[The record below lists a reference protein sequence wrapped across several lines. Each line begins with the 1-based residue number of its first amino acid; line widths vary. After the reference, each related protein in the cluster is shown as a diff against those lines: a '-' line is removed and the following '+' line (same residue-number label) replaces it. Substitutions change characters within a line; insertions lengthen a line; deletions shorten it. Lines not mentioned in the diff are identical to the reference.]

1 MNLVQFLQDI
11 TIKGWKL
18 WSEGEQLNYDAP
30 DEQSTSLVLA
40 QLKKHKAEVIQLLQ
54 NCPDIFNVHP
64 LSHGQKALWVLW
76 QLAPLSAA
84 CNMIFSS
91 RICSDINTTHL
102 RTAFEIL
109 IERHHSL
116 GSTFP
121 KLGEEP
127 IQQGHL
133 EKEIDFEQI
142 DASAW
147 SQSQLYSSVFQ
158 ESQSPF
164 DIEHGP
170 VMRVRLFTCS
180 QQEHILLLA
189 IHHIA
194 ADGWSLDIL
203 LQELSQLYQ
212 AQQQGVCASLPT
224 LKHSLADYVRWQQK
238 ILEEAEGERLWNYW
252 RGQLSGELP
261 VLNLP
266 IDKPRPLVQTYNGD
280 SYYLRL
286 SSKFTQ
292 QLKQLAQKLDA
303 TLFMTLLAAFDILLH
318 RYTGQENILVGS
330 PNSGRSQSQFR
341 SIVGHFADAVVLRT
355 DLSNNPS
362 FEQVVAQVRETV
374 CEALSHQDYPFDLL
388 VQKLQLHRDLI
399 HSPIFQVSF
408 SLRQFQKS
416 KDLQNLFVDESD
428 VLMDWGGLRLGS
440 FKLPQQAGRFDL
452 SLEIY
457 ETEKSLCSIFNYNTD
472 LFNRQTIERMSSHFQ
487 VLLEAVT
494 INPYQQVSQL
504 SMLTE
509 AEVHKLLY
517 EWNDT
522 ALDYPCELCIH
533 QLFEQ
538 QVEQTPEAVAVVF
551 EDQHLTYRALNQK
564 ANQLAH
570 YLQSLGVGPDVPV
583 GIYLERSMEMLVG
596 ILGVLKAGGAYVP
609 LDPNYPQERLAF
621 MIEDSQVPVLLTQE
635 HLTENLPAIWLQVLL
650 VEDLW
655 PTLLHDYPQCNPP
668 RAVTA
673 NHLAYV
679 IYTSGS
685 TGTPKGVMV
694 EHKGACNL
702 ATAQVRL
709 FNVRPDSC
717 VLQFASSSFDASV
730 WEWMMALCSGAKLC
744 LCTPAQLLPGAPLL
758 QTLSQQSVT
767 HVTLPPSVLAALPYE
782 ELPSLQTII
791 VAGEKA
797 PPGLVAKWSTGRR
810 FFNAYGPTESTVCAT
825 VAECIEEDNV
835 LIGRPIANTQI
846 YLLDQQQ
853 QPVPIGVSGEIYIG
867 GVGIARGYL
876 NQPELTEE
884 KFVPNP
890 FNNSPEALLYRT
902 GDLARYRPDGNLE
915 FIGRIDD
922 QVKLRGFRI
931 ELGEI
936 EAALLDHPAVG
947 ETSVLVPEN
956 DSQNKQLVAYIV
968 PSQEHAFP
976 VLQLL
981 RLKKKGLLKDKALHE
996 LPNGLVVAHLNKN
1009 ETEFIYQEIWEDQ
1022 TYLKNGIAINAGD
1035 CIFDVGA
1042 NIGLFTLWASQMS
1055 QDVSIYA
1062 FEPIPPIFELL
1073 RFNTE
1078 IYGSNVKLF
1087 DCGLSSKS
1095 KIEKF
1100 TYYPHIS
1107 GMSGR
1112 LADANEEREVVKSLL
1127 LKQQEMEANQTALSN
1142 SEIDELLIE
1151 RLESQQ
1157 YNCHLRTISDVLQ
1170 EHAIERIDLLKIDV
1184 EKSELDVLSGI
1195 RGGDW
1200 HKIHQVVIEVHD
1212 IDDRLEKIAALLR
1225 NRGYQIT
1232 IDHDALLANT
1242 GLHTIYARQP
1252 STEQALQEEVE
1263 SRSVSS
1269 VVIPTCGSS
1278 DLLISDIRHFLK
1290 KKLPEYMVPAF
1301 FVLLDELPLTPNGK
1315 IDRKALPKPE
1325 IVRSDAQFVAPRTP
1339 IEKLLVNIW
1348 KQVLGLEQVSVHDN
1362 FFEVGGH
1369 SLLAT
1374 QLISRIRD
1382 SFTVELPLREL
1393 FAQPTIAGLAQVIQR
1408 VGQSE
1413 HLAPSI
1419 IPVSRDEQLPLSFAQ
1434 QRLWFLDQLEGANA
1448 NYNVPAVLRLTGSLD
1463 VHALQQCLNTI
1474 IQRHETLRT
1483 SFQTVEGMAFQV
1495 IAEQLAIP
1503 IKILNLEALDEATQ
1517 TIEVQKLIRQ
1527 EAQEPFDLA
1536 TGPLI
1541 RVKVLQLESEEQVL
1555 LLTMHHIISDG
1566 WSMGVLVEEVTSLY
1580 QAFTTD
1586 TEAALPT
1593 LPVQYADFAHWQ
1605 RQYLQ
1610 GEVLENHLS
1619 YWKKQLADAPP
1630 LLELPTDRPRP
1641 AVQSFQGSIIPF
1653 ALSAELTRQLQ
1664 QLSQEM
1670 GTTLFMTLLSAFQVL
1685 LYRYSGQEDIVVGSP
1700 IANRNHSEI
1709 ENLIGFFVNTLAL
1722 RSHLDSEMSF
1732 EQLLKQVRQTT
1743 LDAYTH
1749 QDVPFEKLVDELQ
1762 PERSLS
1768 YSPLFQ
1774 VMFVLQN
1781 APMGA
1786 LALRDLQLQPMR
1798 GQNDLVKFNL
1808 TVSLTETEQGI
1819 KGDFEYNTD
1828 LFDKQTVER
1837 MNTHFQILLEHVTT
1851 NPYQQVSQLSM
1862 LTEAEV
1868 HKLLYEWNDTALD
1881 YPCELCIHQL
1891 FEQQVEQTPEAVAVV
1906 FEDQHLTYRA
1916 LNQKANQLA
1925 HYLQSLGVGPDV
1937 PVGICLERSMEMLV
1951 GILGVLKAGGAYV
1964 PLDPNYPQE
1973 RLAFMIEDSQVN
1985 FCLVQQHLLDKL
1997 PEHQTQTLCLDTD
2010 WEVVS
2015 LNDRENLPSETTP
2028 NHLAYVIYTS
2038 GSTGTPKGVMVEHQ
2052 SVVRLVKNSSYVD
2065 FSSHHIFLQLAPITF
2080 DAATFE
2086 IWGALLN
2093 GANLVLMPEA
2103 QPSLAQIAQSVEE
2116 YRVSTLWLTAGLFHL
2131 MVEHHLEQLHGV
2143 RQLLAGGDVLSVQA
2157 VQQVTERLPE
2167 CILVNGYG
2175 PTEGTTFSSAYR
2187 AVIGKEIGDSVPIGR
2202 PIANTQIYV
2211 LDTEQQ
2217 PVPIGVSGEIY
2228 IGGAG
2233 VARGYLNRPEL
2244 TAQKFIADPFSSEGR
2259 LYRTGDL
2266 ARYRPDGN
2274 LEFIGRVDNQVKLRG
2289 FRIEL
2294 GEIEAALSEHPQV
2307 QQVVVIVQ
2315 GESADDKHLVAY
2327 VVGEKV
2333 SIEAIRKYLSEKL
2346 PEYMVPA
2353 FFVLLDELPLT
2364 PNGKIDRKA
2373 LPKPEIVRS
2382 DAQFV
2387 APRTPIEKLLV
2398 NIWKQVLGL
2407 EQVSVHDN
2415 FFEVGGHSLLATQLI
2430 SRIRDSFTVELPLR
2444 ELFAQPTIAG
2454 LAQVIQRVGQSEHLA
2469 PSIIPVSRDEQL
2481 PLSFAQQRLWFLD
2494 QLEGANA
2501 NYKVSA
2507 VLRLT
2512 GSLDVHALQQC
2523 LNTIIQ
2529 RHETLRTSF
2538 QTVEGMAFQVIAE
2551 QLAIPIKILN
2561 LEALDEATQ
2570 TIEVQKL
2577 IRQEAQ
2583 EPFDLATGPLI
2594 RVKVLQLESEEQVL
2608 LLTMHH
2614 IISDGWS
2621 MGVLVEEVTSLYQ
2634 AFTTDTE
2641 AALPTLPVQYADFAH
2656 WQRQYL
2662 QGEVLENHL
2671 SYWKKQLA
2679 DAPPLLELP
2688 TDRPRP
2694 AVQSFQGSIIPFA
2707 LSAELTRQL
2716 QQLSQEMGTT
2726 LFMTLLSAFQVL
2738 LYRYSGQEDIV
2749 VGSPIANRNH
2759 SEIEN
2764 LIGFFVNTL
2773 ALRSHLDSEMSFEQ
2787 LLKQVRQ
2794 TTLDAYTHQDVPFEK
2809 LVDEL
2814 QPERSLSYSPLFQ
2827 VSFVLQNA
2835 PMGALALRDLQ
2846 LQPMRGQ
2853 NDLAK
2858 FDDIAKFDLT
2868 VSLTETEQGIKGDFE
2883 YNTDLFDKQTVE
2895 RMNTHFQ
2902 ILLEHVTTN
2911 PYQQVSQLS
2920 MLTEAEV
2927 HKLLYEWN
2935 DTALDY
2941 PCELCIHQLFEQQVE
2956 QTPEAVAVVFE
2967 DQHLTYRALNQ
2978 KANQLAHY
2986 LQSLGVDPDVPV
2998 GICLERSMEMLVGIL
3013 GVLKAGGAYV
3023 PLDPN
3028 YPQERLAFM
3037 IEDSQVT
3044 VLLTQEHLTEN
3055 LPVTWLQVLLVE
3067 DLWPTLLHDY
3077 PQCNPPRAVTANHL
3091 AYVIYT
3097 SGSTGTPKGVMVE
3110 HKGACNLATAQ
3121 VRLFNVRPD
3130 SCVLQFASSS
3140 FDASVWEWMM
3150 ALCSGA
3156 KLCLCTPAQLLP
3168 GAPLLQ
3174 TLSQQSVT
3182 HVTLPP
3188 SVLAALPYEELPSLQ
3203 TIIVAGEK
3211 APPGLVAKWS
3221 TGRRFFN
3228 AYGPTESTVC
3238 ATVAEC
3244 IEEDNVLIGRPI
3256 ANTQIYLLDQQQQPV
3271 PIGVSGEIY
3280 IGGVGIARG
3289 YLNQPELTEEK
3300 FVPNPFNNSPEAL
3313 LYRTGDLARYRPD
3326 GNLEFI
3332 GRIDDQVKLRGFR
3345 IELGEIEAALS
3356 QHIHVKQALVT
3367 VQEESA
3373 DSKRLVAYVLPA
3385 QTEEV
3390 SVSDLREYLKEKL
3403 PQYMIPNFFV
3413 LLDEVPLT
3421 PNGKLDRKAL
3431 PKPQI
3436 IRSDG
3441 QFVAPRN
3448 ATEEILVNLWK
3459 QVLGLEEVSIHDNF
3473 FEVGGDSILS
3483 IQIVARAHQLELHF
3497 SVKQLFEHKT
3507 IAQLAAVA
3515 NINRPIE
3522 TQQGLLSG
3530 EVLLTPIQR
3539 WFFEQLLQQKDHFNQ
3554 AVLLK
3559 VPNDIDT
3566 QLLPQVLSLLLE
3578 QHDALRLRFTQKPD
3592 GRWKQEYTAP
3602 PLPETLPL
3610 SIIDLSSVPQGQQAK
3625 VLTAEA
3631 EQVQQSLNLE
3641 EGPILRCVLF
3651 PMGSM
3656 EPARLLLVVHHLAI
3670 DGVSWRIL
3678 LEDFANIY
3686 QQLQSGQTAQLPA
3699 KSSSFQQWA
3708 KQLHDYA
3715 QTEVVKAELD
3725 FWLGQDYHQVQKLPL
3740 DFAKLPDSNRVA
3752 DSGYIAH
3759 VLSVEHTHALLQQV
3773 PAAYNTQVNDV
3784 LLAALLLAYS
3794 RWSGQS
3800 HLLLDLEGHGR
3811 EELELA
3817 EQLDLSRTVGWFT
3830 NIYPV
3835 VLHKP
3840 KGNDLGELLKSVK
3853 EQLRSIPQKGI
3864 GYGML
3869 RYLSEDEQLR
3879 ERLKEL
3885 PSSQIVLNYLGQTDA
3900 LLEQMELFGIADEST
3915 GQSQG
3920 LSRHRAHLLEMNALM
3935 IGGQLQ
3941 LQWSYSQQLHKQET
3955 VERLGQLYL
3964 EALEELIGHC
3974 VLPDAGGYT
3983 PSDFPEA
3990 ELSQQQLDQ
3999 LLQQLDSLPSI
4010 DC

>member
-1 MNLVQFLQDI
+1 MSKQSKNIETLYSLSSLQQ
-11 TIKGWKL
+11 GL
-18 WSEGEQLNYDAP
+18 LFHSLLEPESGVYFEQLSCTLAGTFHPEAFRQAWQKVVDRHAP
-30 DEQSTSLVLA
+30 LRTLFVWQQQTQPIQVVVKKVHLPWQQLDWRAFSTEQKQIQLQQLLKQDLQQGFIFEQAPLMRMTLIQMDEQCYQFV
-40 QLKKHKAEVIQLLQ
+40 
-54 NCPDIFNVHP
+54 
-64 LSHGQKALWVLW
+64 
-76 QLAPLSAA
+76 
-84 CNMIFSS
+84 
-91 RICSDINTTHL
+91 
-102 RTAFEIL
+102 
-109 IERHHSL
+109 
-116 GSTFP
+116 
-121 KLGEEP
+121 
-127 IQQGHL
+127 
-133 EKEIDFEQI
+133 
-142 DASAW
+142 W
-147 SQSQLYSSVFQ
+147 SF
-158 ESQSPF
+158 
-164 DIEHGP
+164 
-170 VMRVRLFTCS
+170 
-180 QQEHILLLA
+180 
-189 IHHIA
+189 HHIIL
-194 ADGWSLDIL
+194 DGWS
-203 LQELSQLYQ
+203 
-212 AQQQGVCASLPT
+212 T
-224 LKHSLADYVRWQQK
+224 
-238 ILEEAEGERLWNYW
+238 
-252 RGQLSGELP
+252 
-261 VLNLP
+261 
-266 IDKPRPLVQTYNGD
+266 
-280 SYYLRL
+280 
-286 SSKFTQ
+286 
-292 QLKQLAQKLDA
+292 
-303 TLFMTLLAAFDILLH
+303 
-318 RYTGQENILVGS
+318 
-330 PNSGRSQSQFR
+330 
-341 SIVGHFADAVVLRT
+341 AVVLKEVLASYEGKLQDAAPMLSPAQPYREYIHWLQQQDSDAAEQYWRQYLQGFTTPTHLALPRPAGRNNQSAHEFGQCSLYLSTERT
-355 DLSNNPS
+355 AQLQSRAQAQHLTMNTLVQGAWALLLSRYSAQTDVLFGATVSGRPTALIGVEHMVGLFINALPVRVQVEPTQLLGTWLQQLQLQQVEQKDFAYS
-362 FEQVVAQVRETV
+362 PLVDIQKWSEVPAGHPLFESLIVFENYPVDQSLKGSNISLEISNLQVREQTN
-374 CEALSHQDYPFDLL
+374 YPLTISVAVGDEMG
-388 VQKLQLHRDLI
+388 LQLKYDGRIYDEGTMVRLMNH
-399 HSPIFQVSF
+399 
-408 SLRQFQKS
+408 
-416 KDLQNLFVDESD
+416 LQ
-428 VLMDWGGLRLGS
+428 
-440 FKLPQQAGRFDL
+440 
-452 SLEIY
+452 I
-457 ETEKSLCSIFNYNTD
+457 
-472 LFNRQTIERMSSHFQ
+472 
-487 VLLEAVT
+487 LLEA
-494 INPYQQVSQL
+494 ISEAGLECPLGQLPMLRESERQQ
-504 SMLTE
+504 
-509 AEVHKLLY
+509 LLY

-522 ALDYPCELCIH
+522 ATEVPDLCLH

-538 QVEQTPEAVAVVF
+538 QVEQTPEAVAVIY
-551 EDQHLTYRALNQK
+551 EEQQLTYQELNQ
-564 ANQLAH
+564 
-570 YLQSLGVGPDVPV
+570 
-583 GIYLERSMEMLVG
+583 R
-596 ILGVLKAGGAYVP
+596 
-609 LDPNYPQERLAF
+609 
-621 MIEDSQVPVLLTQE
+621 
-635 HLTENLPAIWLQVLL
+635 
-650 VEDLW
+650 
-655 PTLLHDYPQCNPP
+655 
-668 RAVTA
+668 
-673 NHLAYV
+673 
-679 IYTSGS
+679 
-685 TGTPKGVMV
+685 
-694 EHKGACNL
+694 
-702 ATAQVRL
+702 
-709 FNVRPDSC
+709 
-717 VLQFASSSFDASV
+717 
-730 WEWMMALCSGAKLC
+730 
-744 LCTPAQLLPGAPLL
+744 
-758 QTLSQQSVT
+758 
-767 HVTLPPSVLAALPYE
+767 
-782 ELPSLQTII
+782 
-791 VAGEKA
+791 
-797 PPGLVAKWSTGRR
+797 
-810 FFNAYGPTESTVCAT
+810 
-825 VAECIEEDNV
+825 
-835 LIGRPIANTQI
+835 
-846 YLLDQQQ
+846 
-853 QPVPIGVSGEIYIG
+853 
-867 GVGIARGYL
+867 
-876 NQPELTEE
+876 
-884 KFVPNP
+884 
-890 FNNSPEALLYRT
+890 
-902 GDLARYRPDGNLE
+902 
-915 FIGRIDD
+915 
-922 QVKLRGFRI
+922 
-931 ELGEI
+931 
-936 EAALLDHPAVG
+936 
-947 ETSVLVPEN
+947 
-956 DSQNKQLVAYIV
+956 
-968 PSQEHAFP
+968 
-976 VLQLL
+976 
-981 RLKKKGLLKDKALHE
+981 
-996 LPNGLVVAHLNKN
+996 
-1009 ETEFIYQEIWEDQ
+1009 
-1022 TYLKNGIAINAGD
+1022 
-1035 CIFDVGA
+1035 
-1042 NIGLFTLWASQMS
+1042 
-1055 QDVSIYA
+1055 
-1062 FEPIPPIFELL
+1062 
-1073 RFNTE
+1073 
-1078 IYGSNVKLF
+1078 
-1087 DCGLSSKS
+1087 
-1095 KIEKF
+1095 
-1100 TYYPHIS
+1100 
-1107 GMSGR
+1107 
-1112 LADANEEREVVKSLL
+1112 
-1127 LKQQEMEANQTALSN
+1127 
-1142 SEIDELLIE
+1142 
-1151 RLESQQ
+1151 
-1157 YNCHLRTISDVLQ
+1157 
-1170 EHAIERIDLLKIDV
+1170 
-1184 EKSELDVLSGI
+1184 
-1195 RGGDW
+1195 
-1200 HKIHQVVIEVHD
+1200 
-1212 IDDRLEKIAALLR
+1212 
-1225 NRGYQIT
+1225 
-1232 IDHDALLANT
+1232 
-1242 GLHTIYARQP
+1242 
-1252 STEQALQEEVE
+1252 
-1263 SRSVSS
+1263 
-1269 VVIPTCGSS
+1269 
-1278 DLLISDIRHFLK
+1278 
-1290 KKLPEYMVPAF
+1290 
-1301 FVLLDELPLTPNGK
+1301 
-1315 IDRKALPKPE
+1315 
-1325 IVRSDAQFVAPRTP
+1325 
-1339 IEKLLVNIW
+1339 
-1348 KQVLGLEQVSVHDN
+1348 
-1362 FFEVGGH
+1362 
-1369 SLLAT
+1369 
-1374 QLISRIRD
+1374 
-1382 SFTVELPLREL
+1382 
-1393 FAQPTIAGLAQVIQR
+1393 
-1408 VGQSE
+1408 
-1413 HLAPSI
+1413 
-1419 IPVSRDEQLPLSFAQ
+1419 
-1434 QRLWFLDQLEGANA
+1434 
-1448 NYNVPAVLRLTGSLD
+1448 
-1463 VHALQQCLNTI
+1463 
-1474 IQRHETLRT
+1474 
-1483 SFQTVEGMAFQV
+1483 
-1495 IAEQLAIP
+1495 
-1503 IKILNLEALDEATQ
+1503 
-1517 TIEVQKLIRQ
+1517 
-1527 EAQEPFDLA
+1527 
-1536 TGPLI
+1536 
-1541 RVKVLQLESEEQVL
+1541 
-1555 LLTMHHIISDG
+1555 
-1566 WSMGVLVEEVTSLY
+1566 
-1580 QAFTTD
+1580 
-1586 TEAALPT
+1586 
-1593 LPVQYADFAHWQ
+1593 
-1605 RQYLQ
+1605 
-1610 GEVLENHLS
+1610 
-1619 YWKKQLADAPP
+1619 
-1630 LLELPTDRPRP
+1630 
-1641 AVQSFQGSIIPF
+1641 
-1653 ALSAELTRQLQ
+1653 
-1664 QLSQEM
+1664 
-1670 GTTLFMTLLSAFQVL
+1670 
-1685 LYRYSGQEDIVVGSP
+1685 
-1700 IANRNHSEI
+1700 
-1709 ENLIGFFVNTLAL
+1709 
-1722 RSHLDSEMSF
+1722 
-1732 EQLLKQVRQTT
+1732 
-1743 LDAYTH
+1743 
-1749 QDVPFEKLVDELQ
+1749 
-1762 PERSLS
+1762 
-1768 YSPLFQ
+1768 
-1774 VMFVLQN
+1774 
-1781 APMGA
+1781 
-1786 LALRDLQLQPMR
+1786 
-1798 GQNDLVKFNL
+1798 
-1808 TVSLTETEQGI
+1808 
-1819 KGDFEYNTD
+1819 
-1828 LFDKQTVER
+1828 
-1837 MNTHFQILLEHVTT
+1837 
-1851 NPYQQVSQLSM
+1851 
-1862 LTEAEV
+1862 
-1868 HKLLYEWNDTALD
+1868 
-1881 YPCELCIHQL
+1881 
-1891 FEQQVEQTPEAVAVV
+1891 
-1906 FEDQHLTYRA
+1906 
-1916 LNQKANQLA
+1916 ANQLA

-1937 PVGICLERSMEMLV
+1937 PVGICLERSIETLV
-1951 GILGVLKAGGAYV
+1951 GLLGILKAGGACV
-1964 PLDPNYPQE
+1964 PLDPGYPQD
-1973 RLAFMIEDSQVN
+1973 RLIFMLNDSQVPV
-1985 FCLVQQHLLDKL
+1985 LLTHSSIAEWATTVDAQIVLLDQWQERIDVKS
-1997 PEHQTQTLCLDTD
+1997 QTSPQST
-2010 WEVVS
+2010 VS
-2015 LNDRENLPSETTP
+2015 PK
-2028 NHLAYVIYTS
+2028 HLAYVIYTS
-2038 GSTGTPKGVMVEHQ
+2038 GSTGIPKGVMVEHCNLCNHMYWMQ
-2052 SVVRLVKNSSYVD
+2052 TAFPLTQADKV
-2065 FSSHHIFLQLAPITF
+2065 LQKTPISF
-2080 DAATFE
+2080 DAS
-2086 IWGALLN
+2086 IWEFYA
-2093 GANLVLMPEA
+2093 P
-2103 QPSLAQIAQSVEE
+2103 
-2116 YRVSTLWLTAGLFHL
+2116 
-2131 MVEHHLEQLHGV
+2131 
-2143 RQLLAGGDVLSVQA
+2143 LLAGGQLVIAQPGGHQDSTYLIEQIATQEITTLKLVPSLLRMLLEHRGLETCKSLKRIFCGGEVLPANLQEPFFA
-2157 VQQVTERLPE
+2157 HLNAK
-2167 CILVNGYG
+2167 LYNLYG
-2175 PTEGTTFSSAYR
+2175 PTEAAIDVTFWKCALGEK
-2187 AVIGKEIGDSVPIGR
+2187 VNIPIGR

-2998 GICLERSMEMLVGIL
+2998 GIYLERSMEMLVGIL

-3028 YPQERLAFM
+3028 YPQERLVFM
-3037 IEDSQVT
+3037 IEDSQVP

-3055 LPVTWLQVLLVE
+3055 LPAIWLQVLLVE

-3413 LLDEVPLT
+3413 LLDEVSLT

-3431 PKPQI
+3431 QQI
-3436 IRSDG
+3436 DLTQTKQG
-3441 QFVAPRN
+3441 ANLVLPRN
-3448 ATEEILVNLWK
+3448 STELQLALIWEEILN
-3459 QVLGLEEVSIHDNF
+3459 IHPIGVQDNF
-3473 FEVGGDSILS
+3473 FDLGGHSLLAVS
-3483 IQIVARAHQLELHF
+3483 LMAKIQKHFETSLPLASLLQNPTIEQLICNVLAQPTQPKDPLYWSPLVPIQPRGSEPPFFCVPGSAMDVLGFYHLAYHLGSEQPFYGLQPRGLDGEFDPLNRIEDIAACYIEAVQTIQPQGPYYLGGYSFGATVA
-3497 SVKQLFEHKT
+3497 FEMSQ
-3507 IAQLAAVA
+3507 QLAGHGHEVA
-3515 NINRPIE
+3515 FLALMDSTVQAPIE
-3522 TQQGLLSG
+3522 KPAYIDNKETRALTFFGLGQRIESFFEKKVELSYDT
-3530 EVLLTPIQR
+3530 LLT
-3539 WFFEQLLQQKDHFNQ
+3539 L
-3554 AVLLK
+3554 A
-3559 VPNDIDT
+3559 
-3566 QLLPQVLSLLLE
+3566 
-3578 QHDALRLRFTQKPD
+3578 PD
-3592 GRWKQEYTAP
+3592 
-3602 PLPETLPL
+3602 
-3610 SIIDLSSVPQGQQAK
+3610 
-3625 VLTAEA
+3625 
-3631 EQVQQSLNLE
+3631 
-3641 EGPILRCVLF
+3641 
-3651 PMGSM
+3651 
-3656 EPARLLLVVHHLAI
+3656 
-3670 DGVSWRIL
+3670 
-3678 LEDFANIY
+3678 
-3686 QQLQSGQTAQLPA
+3686 
-3699 KSSSFQQWA
+3699 
-3708 KQLHDYA
+3708 
-3715 QTEVVKAELD
+3715 
-3725 FWLGQDYHQVQKLPL
+3725 
-3740 DFAKLPDSNRVA
+3740 
-3752 DSGYIAH
+3752 
-3759 VLSVEHTHALLQQV
+3759 
-3773 PAAYNTQVNDV
+3773 
-3784 LLAALLLAYS
+3784 
-3794 RWSGQS
+3794 
-3800 HLLLDLEGHGR
+3800 
-3811 EELELA
+3811 
-3817 EQLDLSRTVGWFT
+3817 EQLDYVSEQMKVAG
-3830 NIYPV
+3830 IPAGS
-3835 VLHKP
+3835 K
-3840 KGNDLGELLKSVK
+3840 
-3853 EQLRSIPQKGI
+3853 QLRGFLQVYYADSKAMELYVQRNLHPIPI
-3864 GYGML
+3864 TL
-3869 RYLSEDEQLR
+3869 FRAEISRPIAPELSEIW
-3879 ERLKEL
+3879 KEILTDPTWGWSRFSSEPIDLHYL
-3885 PSSQIVLNYLGQTDA
+3885 PGDHVTMMTEPHVMTLAKQIRICISEAQTRN
-3900 LLEQMELFGIADEST
+3900 G
-3915 GQSQG
+3915 
-3920 LSRHRAHLLEMNALM
+3920 
-3935 IGGQLQ
+3935 
-3941 LQWSYSQQLHKQET
+3941 
-3955 VERLGQLYL
+3955 
-3964 EALEELIGHC
+3964 EA
-3974 VLPDAGGYT
+3974 
-3983 PSDFPEA
+3983 
-3990 ELSQQQLDQ
+3990 
-3999 LLQQLDSLPSI
+3999 SI
-4010 DC
+4010 